1 MDKEKYRFLLKQR
14 IREPRNT
21 NGEIINL
28 EKELELEVNWIDQN
42 MEKTKKQ
49 IIKFEKDGKKYRF
62 ELEADIKKDWFKDHV
77 WSCRFGVSG
86 KLAEQNFWLENTGDK
101 ERIVPLQT
109 RTTGWFFVSGFLSLL
124 FLDIGAYFFWKKNRS
139 KFF

>member
-1 MDKEKYRFLLKQR
+1 MGKEKYRFLLKQR

-21 NGEIINL
+21 NGEIIDL

-62 ELEADIKKDWFKDHV
+62 ELETDIKKDWFKGHV
-77 WSCRFGVSG
+77 WSCRFGASV

-109 RTTGWFFVSGFLSLL
+109 RTTRWFFVGGFLSLL
-124 FLDIGAYFFWKKNRS
+124 FLGIGTYFFWNKKRS
-139 KFF
+139 NFF